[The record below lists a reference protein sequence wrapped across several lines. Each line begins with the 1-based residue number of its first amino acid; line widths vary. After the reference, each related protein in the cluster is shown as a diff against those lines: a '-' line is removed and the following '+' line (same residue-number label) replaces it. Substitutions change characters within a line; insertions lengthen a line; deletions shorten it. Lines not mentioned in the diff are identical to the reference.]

1 VRALLIRHPEVFYVS
16 LKGVRDSV
24 FLREA
29 YNGSELKEKDPLVL
43 LKERM
48 AELVAQSKKTE
59 TMEDNSDYDDDDDD
73 EDDNDDDW
81 DEDEEDVGSVS
92 DKNGRV
98 RRMAE
103 ADVSQPNSRRE
114 LLATR
119 ERW

>member
-1 VRALLIRHPEVFYVS
+1 
-16 LKGVRDSV
+16 
-24 FLREA
+24 
-29 YNGSELKEKDPLVL
+29 
-43 LKERM
+43 
-48 AELVAQSKKTE
+48 
-59 TMEDNSDYDDDDDD
+59 MEENSDYDDDDDDD

-98 RRMAE
+98 RRMVE